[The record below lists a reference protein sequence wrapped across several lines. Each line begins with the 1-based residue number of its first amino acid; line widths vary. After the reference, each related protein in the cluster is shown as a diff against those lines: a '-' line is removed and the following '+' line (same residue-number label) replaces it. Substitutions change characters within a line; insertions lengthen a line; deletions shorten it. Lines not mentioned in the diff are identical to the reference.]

1 MVHGGEYA
9 PPAAEDIPGQ
19 AAAAGRKRRKESE
32 EPVGD
37 PWGVMSRGDT
47 SVQVATLQRIVDE
60 LTAESSRKD
69 EELRRVVKENSDL
82 KQELAENRENSNVF
96 RELYKDLKAR
106 TKVV

>member
-1 MVHGGEYA
+1 ME
-9 PPAAEDIPGQ
+9 E
-19 AAAAGRKRRKESE
+19 RRKESE

-37 PWGVMSRGDT
+37 PWSVMGRGDT

-82 KQELAENRENSNVF
+82 KQELAENRENSNMF